1 MIDKAIEF
9 AREIFAGDG
18 SGHDFDHTMR
28 VYRMATRLAEE
39 EGAELE
45 IVRLAA
51 LLHDVDDRKIS
62 PETCENYLRAVTF
75 LKENGAEDETIGKI
89 VEIIS
94 QVSFSAHKGIPT
106 TLEGKCVQDADRL
119 DAIGAIGIARTFA
132 YGGSRGRRMHDPHG
146 QDPDATVQHFYDKLL
161 LLKDSMNTA
170 TGKRLAQHRDEFMRG
185 FLEEFYAEWQGIC

>member
-62 PETCENYLRAVTF
+62 PETCENYLRSVTF

>member
-62 PETCENYLRAVTF
+62 PETCKNYLRAVTF